1 MEVKGVEEKQVIRT
15 TEQTG
20 ATGGVMVRKVILELD
35 LKVGIGVDIEGG
47 QIPEVQ
53 IDQEV
58 AKAERELVV

>member
-1 MEVKGVEEKQVIRT
+1 MEVKKVEERQVIRT
-15 TEQTG
+15 TEQTEG
-20 ATGGVMVRKVILELD
+20 TGEVLVRKVILELD
-35 LKVGIGVDIEGG
+35 LKVETGVDIEGG

>member
-1 MEVKGVEEKQVIRT
+1 MIRT